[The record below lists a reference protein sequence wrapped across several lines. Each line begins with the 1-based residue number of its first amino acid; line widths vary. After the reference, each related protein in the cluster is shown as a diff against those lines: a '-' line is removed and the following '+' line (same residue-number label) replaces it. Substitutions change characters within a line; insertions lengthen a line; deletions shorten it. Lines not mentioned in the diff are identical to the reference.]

1 MRLLDILPNGDFR
14 MTGELL
20 DDAIPQYAILSH
32 TWGDES
38 QEVTFEDMMK
48 GSGQCK
54 AGYKKVKFCGEQAA
68 RDGLRYF
75 WVDTC
80 CIDKTSAAE
89 LSENINSMFR
99 WYRNANK
106 CYVFFTDVSTPSSE
120 NDRDLQLRKSRW
132 FTRSW
137 TLQELIAPQCV
148 EFFCHEHLRL
158 GDKKS
163 LEQQLHQIT
172 RISIYALRGELLSR
186 FSVAERLSWVEK
198 RSASRREDMAYSL
211 LGIFDISMPAIYG
224 EGERNAFRR
233 LRDEIDRYSKNHLL
247 DAPLQVQSMLFPAE
261 QQKAAIIHP
270 KWIVPLERNP
280 HFTGRG
286 LELAWLEEKLFSEN
300 RTAKL
305 AITGLGG
312 VGKTQ
317 LVLELLSRISDK
329 RKNCLIIWIMASNLE
344 SLHQSYVDVALQ
356 LKIPGSENEKADVK
370 RLVQEHLS
378 KEDVGQWLLVFDNAD
393 DIEMWMAKPG
403 SVNVAS
409 QNTEPQCR
417 DLIEYL
423 PRSEQGS
430 VVFTTRDRK
439 TAAKLA
445 PHNVMKVSEL
455 SEEAAMELLK
465 SYLHDHDLAKQRHD
479 AISLVAELT
488 YLPLAIVQAAAYISQ
503 TGITLSDYLSLLSGQ
518 EEEAVELLSQDFE
531 DNTRYRNVKNPVVTT
546 WLISFEQIQ
555 RCDSLAVEYLSFM
568 ACIEPKN
575 IPQSLLP
582 PATTRKKLFDAI
594 GVLNAY
600 SFVTRTSTS
609 TDSVLKLHHLVHLAM
624 RNWLLENEK
633 MYQCISQALQHLAKI
648 FPIDKHENRRLWR
661 SYLPHAIYAIVSTRK
676 HQNIKDRLAL
686 LEKVG
691 MCLHRDGRYTE
702 GENALEE
709 VMEIRKKEL
718 GIKHPDT
725 LRSMNSLASALRC
738 QGKYKAAE
746 RMSLQA
752 LEGRKCLLGLEHPDT
767 LFSMNSSAIV
777 MQEQGKLEPAE
788 QMIRQALGIRKKL
801 LGVEHRDSLFSMN
814 SLAIVLRELGKYE
827 AAEHMIQQALRGR
840 TKMLGIEHPETL
852 SSMSH
857 LSVILRLQRKYE
869 TAEEMCRKVLE
880 RREKALGVEH
890 PITLTSISALVVVLQ
905 DQKRFEEAEEL
916 CRRALEGREKKL
928 GAKHPDTLR
937 SLFLLATL
945 TPLG

>member
-1 MRLLDILPNGDFR
+1 

-20 DDAIPQYAILSH
+20 DDTIPRYAILSH
-32 TWGDES
+32 TWGDRS
-38 QEVTFEDMMK
+38 QEVTFEDMMNC
-48 GSGQCK
+48 SGRGK
-54 AGYKKVKFCGEQAA
+54 AGYRKIEFCAEQAA

-80 CIDKTSAAE
+80 CIDKSSAAE

-99 WYRNANK
+99 WYKNAIK
-106 CYVFFTDVSTPSSE
+106 CYVYLTDVSTPSSE
-120 NDRDLQLRKSRW
+120 DDRDSQLHRSRW

-137 TLQELIAPQCV
+137 TLQELIAPQYV
-148 EFFCHEHLRL
+148 EFFCREHLRI

-186 FSVAERLSWVEK
+186 FSVAERLSWVQT
-198 RSASRREDMAYSL
+198 RSATRKEDMAYSL

-233 LRDEIDRYSKNHLL
+233 LRDEIDRYSRNHLL
-247 DAPLQVQSMLFPAE
+247 DASLQFQSISPAE
-261 QQKAAIIHP
+261 QQRAAENPP
-270 KWIVPLERNP
+270 KWLVPLERNP

-286 LELAWLEEKLFSEN
+286 WELSWLEEKLFGEN
-300 RTAKL
+300 RTPKL

-317 LVLELLSRISDK
+317 LVLELLLRISDK
-329 RKNCLIIWIMASNLE
+329 LKNCLIIWITATNLE
-344 SLHQSYVDVALQ
+344 SLHQSYVDVAVQLQ
-356 LKIPGSENEKADVK
+356 IPGSENEKADVK
-370 RLVQEHLS
+370 RVVQEHLS

-393 DIEMWMAKPG
+393 DIEMWTAKSG
-403 SVNVAS
+403 STEGTS
-409 QNTEPQCR
+409 RNTQLQCR
-417 DLIEYL
+417 HLFEYV
-423 PRSEQGS
+423 PRSKQGS
-430 VVFTTRDRK
+430 VIFTTRDKK

-445 PHNVMKVSEL
+445 PHSVMEVQEL

-465 SYLHDHDLAKQRHD
+465 SYLHDHDLAKQRRD
-479 AISLVAELT
+479 AVSLVGELT

-531 DNTRYRNVKNPVVTT
+531 DNTRYRDVKNPVVTT

-555 RCDSLAVEYLSFM
+555 RRDALAVEYLSFM

-582 PATTRKKLFDAI
+582 PATTRKRLFDAL

-600 SFVTRTSTS
+600 SFVTRTSAS
-609 TDSVLKLHHLVHLAM
+609 SDSVLKLHRLVHLAM
-624 RNWLLENEK
+624 RNWLSENGK
-633 MYQCISQALQHLAKI
+633 LNQCFSQAVQHLANI
-648 FPIDKHENRRLWR
+648 FPIDKHENRSLWR
-661 SYLPHAIYAIVSTRK
+661 SYLPHAIYAMVSTKTHR
-676 HQNIKDRLAL
+676 NIKGRVAL

-691 MCLHRDGRYTE
+691 MSLHRDGRYAE
-702 GENALEE
+702 GRHALEE
-709 VMEIRKKEL
+709 VMEIRKQEL
-718 GIKHPDT
+718 GIRHPDT
-725 LRSMNSLASALRC
+725 LRSMNGLASVLRR

-752 LEGRKCLLGLEHPDT
+752 LEERKTLLGFEHPDT

-777 MQEQGKLEPAE
+777 MQEQGKFDVAE
-788 QMIRQALGIRKKL
+788 QMIRQALEIRKRI

-814 SLAIVLRELGKYE
+814 SLAIVLRKLGKYE
-827 AAEHMIQQALRGR
+827 VAEDMVQKALKGR
-840 TKMLGIEHPETL
+840 TKMLGIAHPETL

-869 TAEEMCRKVLE
+869 AAEEMCRQVLE
-880 RREKALGVEH
+880 RRENTLGVEH
-890 PITLTSISALVVVLQ
+890 PDTMISMSALAVVLQ
-905 DQKRFEEAEEL
+905 DQKRFEEAKGL
-916 CRRALEGREKKL
+916 CQRALEGREKKL
-928 GAKHPDTLR
+928 GAEHPDTLE
-937 SLFLLATL
+937 SIFLLATL